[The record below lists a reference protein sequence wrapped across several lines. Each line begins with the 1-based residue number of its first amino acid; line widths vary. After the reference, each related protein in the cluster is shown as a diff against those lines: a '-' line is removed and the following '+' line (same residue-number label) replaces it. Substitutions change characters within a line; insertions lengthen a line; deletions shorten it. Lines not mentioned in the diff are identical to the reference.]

1 MTLAGSGGALG
12 PRWSPVAARHF
23 ALQAWQLATA
33 TFVLHGTYDTAL
45 ALVARWVSAGRPWR
59 RGTFA
64 GLAVGDSDLRFA
76 WLVARLGA
84 VGRPWRRGTLR
95 GRLGTW
101 RHRPLFCVASIA
113 LVRLDWLPWRA
124 WAPLVARGAATL
136 CMAGV
141 ASGGI
146 NLRFMW
152 QAWRFWHWAGSG
164 GAWSPLVARGTLR
177 GRRGAWRHQPSVCAA
192 GVALG
197 DINIRFSWQPWRLVA
212 STFRLRGRHSTW

>member
-95 GRLGTW
+95 GRLGVW
-101 RHRPLFCVASIA
+101 RHQPSFYVAGMALLALGWIWWRLVPAGRPWHFA
-113 LVRLDWLPWRA
+113 
-124 WAPLVARGAATL
+124 
-136 CMAGV
+136 
-141 ASGGI
+141 
-146 NLRFMW
+146 W
-152 QAWRFWHWAGSG
+152 QAWRLETSTFG
-164 GAWSPLVARGTLR
+164 LR
-177 GRRGAWRHQPSVCAA
+177 GRRGAW
-192 GVALG
+192 
-197 DINIRFSWQPWRLVA
+197 
-212 STFRLRGRHSTW
+212 